1 MPKLN
6 ECESMIRSGL
16 SHVARSILVR
26 EVTQVR
32 KYSVSEKI
40 RLGHLLRRTG
50 AFNET
55 IKVLH
60 SLARDERAS
69 ENRDLAQI
77 EYATALT
84 FLGLTAEAEN
94 IFLSLDKNK
103 YPNVLAQLSTLYTL
117 NWDYDSSVQN
127 LENYFKLKLSS
138 SRHTSNDDYFNIIAE
153 INLNISYAFVRPE
166 KINID
171 RIYEIKEIV
180 QQKNYK
186 LLNAVTTQIL
196 GRYLTSQTEHANAE
210 RVFQTGLN
218 TLKGQKTFDFLYLKK
233 WQLINALESK
243 RMGSKPLL
251 ELALLKKYAYN
262 LKDYET
268 VRECD
273 YYHSLYS
280 KNKKLHTYC
289 FVGSP
294 FLHYKRKF
302 KSDLIEEKTLFQF
315 NPENTRYEFKM
326 TQDTKLDL
334 DLIISEYISKNNTQ
348 LKKNKNLSL
357 LLQSLTNDFYR
368 PKTIHRLFTDLF
380 PDQYWNPQSSPNLIR
395 QIIFRFRHWAK
406 ANHTNL
412 KITEN
417 SKNYFLNSEDHKIVF
432 IKNRDF
438 NSVMSMNL
446 NSREFTL
453 AEFRQRTGLS
463 QRSAERKIAELK
475 KQGQIKTIGHTRNLK
490 YIWTNS

>member
-1 MPKLN
+1 MPILD

-16 SHVARSILVR
+16 AHVARSILLR
-26 EVTQVR
+26 KIADTR
-32 KYSVSEKI
+32 KYSVPEKI

-55 IKVLH
+55 VKVLH
-60 SLARDERAS
+60 GLARDERAS

-77 EYATALT
+77 EYATSLT

-94 IFLSLDKNK
+94 IFLSLNKNK
-103 YPNVLAQLSTLYTL
+103 YPQVLTQLSTLNTM
-117 NWDYDSSVQN
+117 NWDYESSVKN
-127 LENYFKLKLSS
+127 LENYFNLSS
-138 SRHTSNDDYFNIIAE
+138 IHHISNDEYFNLIAE

-171 RIYEIKEIV
+171 RIYEIKKIV

-186 LLNAVTTQIL
+186 LLNAVTTQII
-196 GRYLTSQTEHANAE
+196 GRYLTSQSEYTKAE
-210 RVFQTGLN
+210 KVFQAGLN
-218 TLKGQKTFDFLYLKK
+218 TLKGQKTFDYLYLKK
-233 WQLINALESK
+233 WQLINAIESK

-262 LKDYET
+262 LKDYES

-273 YYHSLYS
+273 YYISLYS
-280 KNKKLHTYC
+280 NNKNLHTYC
-289 FVGSP
+289 YVGSP
-294 FLHYKRKF
+294 FLHYRKKF
-302 KSDLIEEKTLFQF
+302 KSELIEEKAFVKF
-315 NPENTRYEFKM
+315 NSEKSRYEFKSE
-326 TQDTKLDL
+326 QDKIFDIDL
-334 DLIISEYISKNNTQ
+334 LISDYVSTNKTQ
-348 LKKNKNLSL
+348 LKKSKNLSI

-395 QIIFRFRHWAK
+395 QLIFRFRSWAN

-417 SKNYFLNSEDHKIVF
+417 SKNYFLDSKDHKIVF
-432 IKNRDF
+432 AKNRDI
-438 NSVMSMNL
+438 NSVMSLNL
-446 NSREFTL
+446 NPIEFTL

-475 KQGQIKTIGHTRNLK
+475 KRGQIKTIGQTRNLK
-490 YIWTNS
+490 YVWINP

>member
-94 IFLSLDKNK
+94 IFLSLNKNK
-103 YPNVLAQLSTLYTL
+103 YPQVLTQLSTLNTM
-117 NWDYDSSVQN
+117 NWDYESSVKN
-127 LENYFKLKLSS
+127 LENYFSLSS
-138 SRHTSNDDYFNIIAE
+138 IHHISNDEYFKLIAE
-153 INLNISYAFVRPE
+153 INLNISYAFVKPE

-171 RIYEIKEIV
+171 RIYEIQEIV

-186 LLNAVTTQIL
+186 LLNAITTQIL
-196 GRYLTSQTEHANAE
+196 GRYLTSQREHANAE

-218 TLKGQKTFDFLYLKK
+218 MLKGQKTFDYLYLKK

-243 RMGSKPLL
+243 RIGRKPLL

-294 FLHYKRKF
+294 FSHYKKKF
-302 KSDLIEEKTLFQF
+302 KSDLIEGKTLFQF
-315 NPENTRYEFKM
+315 NPENTRYEIKL

-334 DLIISEYISKNNTQ
+334 DLIISDYISTNKTQ

-395 QIIFRFRHWAK
+395 QIIFRFRQWAT

-438 NSVMSMNL
+438 NLAMNLNL

-453 AEFRQRTGLS
+453 AEFRQQTGLS

-475 KQGQIKTIGHTRNLK
+475 KRGQIKTIGQTRNLK
-490 YIWTNS
+490 YVWINP

>member
-1 MPKLN
+1 MPILD

-16 SHVARSILVR
+16 AHVARSILLR
-26 EVTQVR
+26 KIADTR
-32 KYSVSEKI
+32 KYSVPEKI

-55 IKVLH
+55 VKVLH
-60 SLARDERAS
+60 GLARDEMAS

-77 EYATALT
+77 EYATSLT

-94 IFLSLDKNK
+94 IFLSLNKNK
-103 YPNVLAQLSTLYTL
+103 YPQVLTQLSTLNTM
-117 NWDYDSSVQN
+117 NWDYESSVKN
-127 LENYFKLKLSS
+127 LENYFNLSS
-138 SRHTSNDDYFNIIAE
+138 IHHISNDEYFNLIAE

-171 RIYEIKEIV
+171 RIYEIKKIV

-196 GRYLTSQTEHANAE
+196 GRYLTSQREYVNAE

-233 WQLINALESK
+233 WQLINSLESK

-315 NPENTRYEFKM
+315 NPENTRYEIKL

-334 DLIISEYISKNNTQ
+334 DLIISEYTSKNNTK

-395 QIIFRFRHWAK
+395 QIIFRFRQWSA
-406 ANHTNL
+406 ANHINL

-417 SKNYFLNSEDHKIVF
+417 SKNYYLNSEDHKIVF
-432 IKNRDF
+432 IKNKDL
-438 NSVMSMNL
+438 NSAMNLNL

-453 AEFRQRTGLS
+453 AEFKQQTGLS

-475 KQGQIKTIGHTRNLK
+475 KRGQIKTIGQTRNLK
-490 YIWTNS
+490 YVWINS